1 MKECKQYKES
11 SLRAILPKRE
21 RKSFYLVDNRSHTIV
36 QRRLI
41 ETIQAKNEENFLFS
55 SCIAQRMSYATSN
68 NPDHTKQW
76 EGRGTPWKGAGR
88 ERSTSV
94 AGKVDQFKKDM
105 LTYIAYNI
113 SSRQQN
119 QNYYNPHIAVII
131 AGDNWSV
138 SVNSDLS
145 AGKQAELQ
153 VDANQ
158 TKAHIGRCWA
168 SLNTI
173 YDQDYF
179 KKSSFSGLWHSFKWL
194 FQGPEEEATY
204 IAFRWA
210 ANKANVVCVNNPIV
224 GTRRD
229 KRIVHGEMRIINH
242 LQGAGAIRNTDD
254 HKGPLRRVVRVG
266 GTKTP
271 CLDCGWEMG
280 KVTGLDQAAIN
291 VNTESVLGHE
301 THGVLPGASLVGVG
315 DTARVVT
322 TMSPKVGKGF
332 STWQS
337 PDNNRNK
344 RVNEL
349 IPDIHDV
356 PDYDDH
362 QNQNYNALKQAYI
375 ATGSS
380 ENMI

>member
-11 SLRAILPKRE
+11 SLRAIQPKRE

-36 QRRLI
+36 QRKLI
-41 ETIQAKNEENFLFS
+41 DTIQGKNEENFLFPS
-55 SCIAQRMSYATSN
+55 YIAQRMSYATKD
-68 NPDHTKQW
+68 NPDHTRQW
-76 EGRGTPWKGAGR
+76 EGKGTPWKGAGR
-88 ERSTSV
+88 ERSASV
-94 AGKVDQFKKDM
+94 AGKVDQFKKEM

-113 SSRQQN
+113 SSGQQN

-131 AGDNWSV
+131 AGDNWNV

-145 AGKQAELQ
+145 AGKQAALQ
-153 VDANQ
+153 ADANQ
-158 TKAHIGRCWA
+158 TKVHIDRCWT

-173 YDQDYF
+173 YNQNYF
-179 KKSSFSGLWHSFKWL
+179 KKSTFWGGWHSFKWL

-210 ANKANVVCVNNPIV
+210 ANKTNVVCVNNPIV

-254 HKGPLRRVVRVG
+254 NKGSLRRVVRVG

-280 KVTGLDQAAIN
+280 KVIGLDQAAIN
-291 VNTESVLGHE
+291 VNTQSVPGHE
-301 THGVLPGASLVGVG
+301 THDVLPRASLVGVG
-315 DTARVVT
+315 NTARVVT

-337 PDNNRNK
+337 PDDNRDR

-356 PDYDDH
+356 SDYDDH
-362 QNQNYNALKQAYI
+362 QNQDYNALRQAYI

>member
-11 SLRAILPKRE
+11 SLRAIQPKRE
-21 RKSFYLVDNRSHTIV
+21 QKSFYFVDNRYHTIV
-36 QRRLI
+36 QRKLI
-41 ETIQAKNEENFLFS
+41 DTIQGKNEENFLFP
-55 SCIAQRMSYATSN
+55 SCIAQRMSYAAPN

-88 ERSTSV
+88 ERSASV
-94 AGKVDQFKKDM
+94 AGKVDQFKKEM

-119 QNYYNPHIAVII
+119 QNYYNPHIAVVI
-131 AGDNWSV
+131 AGDNWNV
-138 SVNSDLS
+138 SVNSNLS
-145 AGKQAELQ
+145 AGKQAALQ
-153 VDANQ
+153 ADAVQ
-158 TKAHIGRCWA
+158 TKAHIDRCWT

-173 YDQDYF
+173 YDQNYF
-179 KKSSFSGLWHSFKWL
+179 KKSSLWGVWHNFKWL

-210 ANKANVVCVNNPIV
+210 ANKTNVVCINNQSAQ
-224 GTRRD
+224 G
-229 KRIVHGEMRIINH
+229 RIVHGEMRIISH
-242 LQGAGAIRNTDD
+242 LQGAGAIRNTDN

-291 VNTESVLGHE
+291 VYTAQPHQGHE
-301 THGVLPGASLVGVG
+301 THGVNPGANLVGVG
-315 DTARVVT
+315 NTARVVT

-332 STWQS
+332 PTWQS
-337 PDNNRNK
+337 PDANRDK
-344 RVNEL
+344 RENAL

-356 PDYDDH
+356 PDYDDN

-375 ATGSS
+375 ATGSGS
-380 ENMI
+380 DENMI